1 MRVPI
6 PIALFFVN
14 IRVPAPLF
22 ANGTLWLLGGFLLMN
37 LLVLLEVADR
47 LSLKRDLEVAREI
60 QNAMLPEG
68 TWSGPGVEAFGL
80 TKPANTVGGDFYD
93 ILPQPDGTVLVA
105 LGDVAGKAS
114 PAALLMALLLAI
126 LRTLV
131 DEGLPLTALVQRLN
145 LQVSRHAPASR
156 FITLFLASFTP
167 VDRPSRVRQR
177 RPDTAAAAPAK
188 WIDRTADERRH
199 RARHVRRQH
208 VSSRR
213 AAACIPGDA
222 LLMYSDGLTE
232 AESPDGQPFDE
243 AGLERTLALFAGAYQ
258 KTAAAELGKAVFDAV
273 ERHRRD
279 QRLQDDLTVL
289 VLSRLAY
296 GEQPV
301 SGVYRPESNRA
312 GVSAIRRGG
321 RLDLADLI
329 TCIAMLVTTAS
340 SVWRSSRPCSRGKHS
355 VAPARRRRSL
365 DPGISAGRRNRD
377 LDDGSRAV
385 DSNCCRRP
393 PTRSGARV
401 LRGDGPPGHHARRR
415 QGARSIGAAGHAAGR
430 RLPARRRSLH
440 GDRPARPH
448 RDVASRHPPSARRRT
463 RPPAVAH
470 PRRGSPRVDRRAASP
485 RAASGETV
493 RGEEPGAEGDRFRA
507 AAAVRRCLRRG
518 NAGRRDRDR
527 AARRRHDGL
536 PAGAEGRERAAE
548 AVRRRRG
555 ARDAVH
561 LGVRPPQPV

>member
-1 MRVPI
+1 MPRRFISRYTHDLTSEELGKLFTRETPEAYRFFARGINTAELEGLPWHQKAIKYAQGFFLAFTMRLSPARRLMYGVSLAFAVVGLLQLFSGFGLMRVPI

-22 ANGTLWLLGGFLLMN
+22 ANGTMALLVGFLLMN

-145 LQVSRHAPASR
+145 IQVSRHAPPSR

-167 VDRPSRVRQR
+167 ATGRLEFVNAGQTP
-177 RPDTAAAAPAK
+177 PLL
-188 WIDRTADERRH
+188 
-199 RARHVRRQH
+199 RRQNGSIERLLQGG
-208 VSSRR
+208 VALGMFEGSTYQ
-213 AAACIPGDA
+213 AGEVQLDPGDA

-289 VLSRLAY
+289 VLSRLA
-296 GEQPV
+296 
-301 SGVYRPESNRA
+301 
-312 GVSAIRRGG
+312 
-321 RLDLADLI
+321 
-329 TCIAMLVTTAS
+329 
-340 SVWRSSRPCSRGKHS
+340 
-355 VAPARRRRSL
+355 
-365 DPGISAGRRNRD
+365 
-377 LDDGSRAV
+377 
-385 DSNCCRRP
+385 
-393 PTRSGARV
+393 
-401 LRGDGPPGHHARRR
+401 
-415 QGARSIGAAGHAAGR
+415 
-430 RLPARRRSLH
+430 
-440 GDRPARPH
+440 
-448 RDVASRHPPSARRRT
+448 
-463 RPPAVAH
+463 
-470 PRRGSPRVDRRAASP
+470 
-485 RAASGETV
+485 
-493 RGEEPGAEGDRFRA
+493 
-507 AAAVRRCLRRG
+507 
-518 NAGRRDRDR
+518 
-527 AARRRHDGL
+527 
-536 PAGAEGRERAAE
+536 
-548 AVRRRRG
+548 
-555 ARDAVH
+555 
-561 LGVRPPQPV
+561 